1 MCIEVF
7 MEKIIQGSGRRESEE
22 RGKMVSS
29 NAYENFPSRCE
40 RLLLNQ
46 EKMPG
51 FLASGGEEFNLESE
65 MRLGLPELLYNRF
78 LLKYGRDRE
87 SF

>member
-40 RLLLNQ
+40 RLLLNHERHRDSWPPE
-46 EKMPG
+46 EKNSIRG
-51 FLASGGEEFNLESE
+51 QRQGLIAQSFCVIEF
-65 MRLGLPELLYNRF
+65 F
-78 LLKYGRDRE
+78 KV
-87 SF
+87 